1 MTKQSLIKGTI
12 ILTVAAFITKL
23 LGFAN
28 GIMLANILGPEGVGL
43 MMMAMPIVGLLFTL
57 TTLGLPLAISK
68 LVAEA
73 EIREDKL
80 RVKKILIVSL
90 TTIGLLSIVV
100 MIATFFCANFLSSI
114 LLTDKRAYYS
124 FLAVIPMVPIVAI
137 SAVFKGYFRGKQN
150 MTPIASSQVFEQV
163 ITIGFIFILVQGLLP
178 YGIEFATAGAVLG
191 SVIGEIFSLF
201 YILLL
206 FKKEKDKN
214 FTLGNSFIRHA
225 RNGKKIFT
233 DLLQTGLPTTGDGLI
248 LSIIGM
254 AMPVLITQSLS
265 IAGVETPLATKQFGI
280 LVGYAAPLILLP
292 GFVTH
297 SLSVPLV
304 PVISEAHE
312 KKDHLLIHRS
322 IQQAIRIGLIVG
334 VPWTII
340 VYLFA
345 EPLTTL
351 IYKSPEA
358 AIFVKIMA
366 PFFLL
371 HYFHAPLQ
379 AVLIGLGKAK
389 AVMFNNLV
397 SSVITLPII
406 FILTSNPTFEIKGV
420 AIAMNV
426 GVVLGTL
433 LHLIT
438 VSKLIGFNL
447 NLLDFVKVLL
457 SGMLMGCGGLIIY
470 RSIGNTNPVFQL
482 GSALMLSLLIYL
494 LFLASFKSKAFNN

>member
-23 LGFAN
+23 LGFGN

-43 MMMAMPIVGLLFTL
+43 MMMAMPIIGLLFTL
-57 TTLGLPLAISK
+57 TTLGLPLAIAK

-73 EIREDKL
+73 EIRGDKL
-80 RVKKILIVSL
+80 RVKKILIISL
-90 TTIGLLSIVV
+90 TTIILLSIVI
-100 MIATFFCANFLSSI
+100 MIGAFFCANFLSGI

-124 FLAVIPMVPIVAI
+124 FLAVIPMVPIIAI
-137 SAVFKGYFRGKQN
+137 SAVIKGYFRGKQN

-163 ITIGFIFILVQGLLP
+163 ITIGFIFILVKWLIP
-178 YGIEFATAGAVLG
+178 YGIEFAAAGAVLG
-191 SVIGEIFSLF
+191 SVIGEIFSLL

-206 FKKEKDKN
+206 FKWEKDKR
-214 FTLGNSFIRHA
+214 FTLRHSFIKHA
-225 RNGKKIFT
+225 RNGKGIFR
-233 DLLQTGLPTTGDGLI
+233 DLLKTGLPTTGDGII

-254 AMPVLITQSLS
+254 AMPVLITQSLAL
-265 IAGVETPLATKQFGI
+265 AGVETAIATKQFGI
-280 LVGYAAPLILLP
+280 LLGYAAPLILLP
-292 GFVTH
+292 GFITH

-304 PVISEAHE
+304 PAISEAHE
-312 KKDHLLIHRS
+312 KNDHMLIHKS
-322 IQQAIRIGLIVG
+322 IQQAIWVGLIVG

-340 VYLFA
+340 IYLFA

-379 AVLIGLGKAK
+379 AALIGLGKAK
-389 AVMFNNLV
+389 AVMLNNLV

-406 FILTSNPTFEIKGV
+406 FFLTSNPTFGIKGV

-433 LHLIT
+433 LHFSTI
-438 VSKLIGFNL
+438 SRLIGFHL
-447 NLLDFVKVLL
+447 NLMEFVKVIL
-457 SGMLMGCGGLIIY
+457 SGIIMGCGGLIMY
-470 RSIGNTNPVFQL
+470 RFVGNTNTLIQL
-482 GSALMLSLLIYL
+482 GFTLTCSLLIYL
-494 LFLASFKSKAFNN
+494 IFLTSFKSTALKG